1 MSPLLETKDMIIF
14 QYLYTHMVQTEIS
27 TKLLDEVNLN
37 MHVTPLVL

>member
-1 MSPLLETKDMIIF
+1 MFPLLETKDEIRLHYSYI
-14 QYLYTHMVQTEIS
+14 HMVQTEIS